1 MEGNNTN
8 REIENRK
15 RRNLLTLFF
24 IVLFYGFGEG
34 TFFIVYQPFLLDITG
49 SIFLTGVLI
58 TVFSIVQFLPAPF
71 TGKISDKIGRKKMML
86 IDTPTRILG
95 LFLLTV
101 SNNVVLVTIGLI
113 CFFLAGVIGMSSFQ
127 ILLSESSN
135 DSKKGLMVGLIFF
148 ALFAG
153 GIVGKFFIIVNK
165 GFDARFYFFLFL
177 VIEMINWAIIA
188 GVLKDVKTKNNLKKI
203 KKVRSTLSEQS
214 LWSKMIK
221 TPKFRVAIIFFTL
234 DVFIWSISGAVFI
247 AGLRDQLGLTNNDIA
262 FISIWFSIANMIFQI
277 PGGHLADRIG
287 RKKSLVLSQCFGLVY
302 FSLNIVAYFYWT
314 MALVPIMILLLSLG
328 QFFVGIS
335 VSTFIPSEQMS
346 LTNLDENR
354 KAESYGVVT
363 FIRGLGII
371 PTGIIAGFLIDYI
384 HFLAPFF
391 ITLGGII
398 IEIWFLIKYFED

>member
-1 MEGNNTN
+1 MLNHLYNQLHYFTNYISINIKSESIMEGNNTN

-165 GFDARFYFFLFL
+165 GFDARFYFFL
-177 VIEMINWAIIA
+177 
-188 GVLKDVKTKNNLKKI
+188 
-203 KKVRSTLSEQS
+203 LSY
-214 LWSKMIK
+214 
-221 TPKFRVAIIFFTL
+221 FFQQ
-234 DVFIWSISGAVFI
+234 
-247 AGLRDQLGLTNNDIA
+247 RN
-262 FISIWFSIANMIFQI
+262 
-277 PGGHLADRIG
+277 
-287 RKKSLVLSQCFGLVY
+287 
-302 FSLNIVAYFYWT
+302 
-314 MALVPIMILLLSLG
+314 
-328 QFFVGIS
+328 
-335 VSTFIPSEQMS
+335 
-346 LTNLDENR
+346 
-354 KAESYGVVT
+354 
-363 FIRGLGII
+363 
-371 PTGIIAGFLIDYI
+371 
-384 HFLAPFF
+384 
-391 ITLGGII
+391 
-398 IEIWFLIKYFED
+398 

>member
-135 DSKKGLMVGLIFF
+135 ESKKGLMVGLIFF

-203 KKVRSTLSEQS
+203 KKVRSTLSERS
-214 LWSKMIK
+214 VWSRIIT
-221 TPKFRVAIIFFTL
+221 TPKFRVVLIFFTL

-247 AGLRDQLGLTNNDIA
+247 AGLRDHYGLTNNDIA
-262 FISIWFSIANMIFQI
+262 FISIWFSISNMIFQI

-314 MALVPIMILLLSLG
+314 MALVPIMLLLLSLG

-384 HFLAPFF
+384 HYLAPFI
-391 ITLGGII
+391 ITLAGILF
-398 IEIWFLIKYFED
+398 EIWFLLKYFRD

>member
-1 MEGNNTN
+1 MEGNNAA
-8 REIENRK
+8 RGIENRK

-49 SIFLTGVLI
+49 SIFVTGALI
-58 TVFSIVQFLPAPF
+58 TVFNIFQFLPAPF
-71 TGKISDKIGRKKMML
+71 TGKISDKIGRKNMML
-86 IDTPTRILG
+86 IDSPIRILG
-95 LFLLTV
+95 LFLLIV
-101 SNNVVLVTIGLI
+101 SNNVVIVTIGII
-113 CFFLAGVIGMSSFQ
+113 CFFLAGVIGGISFQ

-135 DSKKGLMVGLIFF
+135 ESKKGLMVGFIFF

-153 GIVGKFFIIVNK
+153 GIVGKFLIIVNK
-165 GFDARFYFFLFL
+165 GFNARFYFFLFL
-177 VIEMINWAIIA
+177 VIEMINWAIIT
-188 GVLKDVKTKNNLKKI
+188 VFIKEVKTKDNLKKI
-203 KKVRSTLSEQS
+203 KKDRSS
-214 LWSKMIK
+214 LKERSVWFNMIS
-221 TPKFRVAIIFFTL
+221 TPKFRVALIFFTL
-234 DVFIWSISGAVFI
+234 DIFIWSISGAVFI
-247 AGLRDQLGLTNNDIA
+247 AGLRDHLGLTNNDIA
-262 FISIWFSIANMIFQI
+262 FMSIWFSIANMIFQI

-287 RKKSLVLSQCFGLVY
+287 RKKSLILSQCLGLVY

-314 MALVPIMILLLSLG
+314 LALVPIMLLLLSLG

-384 HFLAPFF
+384 HYLAPFI
-391 ITLGGII
+391 ITLVGILF
-398 IEIWFLIKYFED
+398 EIWFLLKYFED

>member
-135 DSKKGLMVGLIFF
+135 ESKKGLMVGLIFF

-188 GVLKDVKTKNNLKKI
+188 GILKDVKTKNNLKKI
-203 KKVRSTLSEQS
+203 KKVRSTLSERS
-214 LWSKMIK
+214 VWSRIIT
-221 TPKFRVAIIFFTL
+221 TPKFRVVLIFFTL

-247 AGLRDQLGLTNNDIA
+247 AGLRDHYGLTNNDIA
-262 FISIWFSIANMIFQI
+262 FISIWFSISNMIFQI

-314 MALVPIMILLLSLG
+314 MALVPIMLLLLSLG

-384 HFLAPFF
+384 HYLAPFI
-391 ITLGGII
+391 ITLAGILF
-398 IEIWFLIKYFED
+398 EIWFLLKYFRD